1 MPTRDELKAAI
12 AAEIADYRA
21 GEIAAPNAD
30 HVERWIAQFPGDIQ
44 DSLLAETLHVLK
56 QLYLTKANVTNFLDS
71 LASEA
76 KIAGENPAEF
86 WKHAAVLRIQKRG
99 SSQKEMVALFDE
111 VLRSRFGVGAASA
124 PSPSGVYVYLDD
136 AVYSGGHLRSDV
148 LAWIN
153 NDAPEKFVLHVIV
166 MAVHTYG
173 EYYATKAIREAATN
187 AKKDATVH
195 VWRCLTL
202 EDRKAYTASSDVL
215 RPSRVPD
222 DVRAQAYAN
231 ELTQA
236 GYPPVLRTGDSVGS
250 KKVFSSPAGRELLE
264 QEFLKAGVR
273 VREQCPY
280 LHDTMRPLGF
290 SGLKTLGFGSLLI
303 THRNCSN
310 NCPLAL
316 WAGDPWY
323 PLLPRRT
330 NTTSSTTWP

>member
-1 MPTRDELKAAI
+1 MPTREELKAAI

-21 GEIAAPNAD
+21 GEIASPTSD
-30 HVERWIAQFPGDIQ
+30 HVERWIAQFPRDVQ
-44 DSLLAETLHVLK
+44 DPLLAETLHVLK
-56 QLYLTKANVTNFLDS
+56 HLYVTRANVTDFLDS
-71 LASEA
+71 LATDA
-76 KIAGENPAEF
+76 KIAGEDPAAF

-99 SSQKEMVALFDE
+99 SSQKEMVALFDG
-111 VLRSRFGVGAASA
+111 VLRNRFGFGVASA
-124 PSPSGVYVYLDD
+124 PSTTGVYVYLDD
-136 AVYSGGHLRSDV
+136 AVYSGGHLRTDV
-148 LAWIN
+148 LGWIATG
-153 NDAPEKFVLHVIV
+153 APKKFTLHVIV
-166 MAVHTYG
+166 MAVHAYG
-173 EYYATKAIREAATN
+173 DYYATKGIREAATK
-187 AKKDATVH
+187 AGKDATVS

-202 EDRKAYTASSDVL
+202 EDRKAYTANSDVL

-222 DVRAQAYAN
+222 DARAQVYAN

-236 GYPPVLRTGDSVGS
+236 GYPPVLRTGDGVGS

-273 VREQCPY
+273 VRERCPY
-280 LHDTMRPLGF
+280 LHETMRPLGF